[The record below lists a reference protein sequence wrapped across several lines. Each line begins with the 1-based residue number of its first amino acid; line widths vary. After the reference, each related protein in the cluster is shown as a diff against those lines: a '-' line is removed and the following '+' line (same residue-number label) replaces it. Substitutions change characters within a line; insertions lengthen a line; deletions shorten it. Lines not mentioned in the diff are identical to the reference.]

1 MKGMHIGETQL
12 RRVAR
17 ILGPSCAAAKAL
29 ERAEWVR
36 SNGGVAEFLL
46 VGDAVVVKE
55 TFPAKGADHD

>member
-1 MKGMHIGETQL
+1 MKGMRIGESEL
-12 RRVAR
+12 CRVAH
-17 ILGPSCAAAKAL
+17 ILGASCAASKAL

>member
-1 MKGMHIGETQL
+1 MKGMRIGETEL

-17 ILGPSCAAAKAL
+17 ILGPSCAAAKAM

-36 SNGGVAEFLL
+36 SNGGIAEFLL

-55 TFPAKGADHD
+55 TFPAKEADYD